1 MIFRPSCAFS
11 PSINVSFASQTF
23 YRNQTYSFTVVS
35 SAASGSYFFECVG
48 WVLAPQNFAAP
59 FSAEFQLF
67 KNASSSYPLNRA
79 TTASSNSIVLS
90 SASSSSNTDIT
101 IRPTSILAG
110 SSFIL
115 SVTGK
120 FPSATLSPSIL
131 SAGCSSQHLCITADS
146 GAVYCR
152 GRGDSKQLGRD
163 SYFSSHRFV
172 LVPIS
177 NFDSKINSLSI
188 GGTHSCALIGNSRLR
203 CWGNNLFGQLGTA
216 LVNTSSGFEVPL
228 PSQSST
234 NPIAITLGSVH
245 SCVLFQNGNVWCWG
259 DNSRGQ
265 LGIGSVGG
273 NTSTATLVPGLTGV
287 LSIALGGYH
296 TCALTGTSSMYC
308 WGSNSFGQAGVLG
321 IQVVVS
327 PTLIFTKNGTKYS
340 RLACGLDFSCAL
352 VTSSTPSSIDC
363 VGSNYFGQ
371 LGGVGFYS
379 TPSLES
385 TVLSSCSNP
394 SICNQNSGLTC
405 VQTSPTQVEVYGRM
419 LFSCSPTNLDFFL
432 NNARYV
438 SPVIRV
444 TSMMASVSLASML
457 NRDGTGYFTINA
469 LGQFPNLRSVYSGYF
484 HVCSYLSNNAL
495 VCWGSNSNGQL
506 GIGSVGGN
514 TSTATL
520 VPGLTGVLS
529 IALGGYHTCA
539 LTGTSS
545 MYCWGSNS
553 FGQLGFAAGVGSDV
567 GSPQVVTGISM
578 ASGGSAVVSIALGL
592 AHSCVLFQNG
602 NVWCWGDNS
611 RGQLGIGSVGSWFSA
626 PQRVSALSTRATS
639 LTVGAYHACIVSIS
653 NDTVCFGYNQYGQV

>member
-48 WVLAPQNFAAP
+48 WVLAPQYFAAP

-79 TTASSNSIVLS
+79 ITESSNSIVLS

-120 FPSATLSPSIL
+120 FPSAILSPSIL
-131 SAGCSSQHLCITADS
+131 SAGCGSQHLCITADS

-228 PSQSST
+228 SSQSST

-259 DNSRGQ
+259 DNSR
-265 LGIGSVGG
+265 
-273 NTSTATLVPGLTGV
+273 
-287 LSIALGGYH
+287 
-296 TCALTGTSSMYC
+296 
-308 WGSNSFGQAGVLG
+308 
-321 IQVVVS
+321 
-327 PTLIFTKNGTKYS
+327 
-340 RLACGLDFSCAL
+340 
-352 VTSSTPSSIDC
+352 
-363 VGSNYFGQ
+363 
-371 LGGVGFYS
+371 
-379 TPSLES
+379 
-385 TVLSSCSNP
+385 
-394 SICNQNSGLTC
+394 
-405 VQTSPTQVEVYGRM
+405 
-419 LFSCSPTNLDFFL
+419 
-432 NNARYV
+432 
-438 SPVIRV
+438 
-444 TSMMASVSLASML
+444 
-457 NRDGTGYFTINA
+457 
-469 LGQFPNLRSVYSGYF
+469 
-484 HVCSYLSNNAL
+484 
-495 VCWGSNSNGQL
+495 GQL

-611 RGQLGIGSVGSWFSA
+611 RGQLGIGSVGGWFSA

-639 LTVGAYHACIVSIS
+639 LTVGADHACIVSIS
-653 NDTVCFGYNQYGQV
+653 NDTVCFGHNQYGQV